1 MDTKL
6 VQKLIKALEYEDATY
21 GRLLSLS
28 EKKTEYLVKDDTTA
42 LSQLTEEENQL
53 IDQTR
58 QLSRVREQLV
68 AMLCGGKADIKD
80 TTLESIKNS
89 LPQDQALALG
99 KIQRKLKETVMR
111 LASRNSINQR
121 LIERAI
127 QYIDFNLELIT
138 APQAAT
144 PIYGKSG
151 AEISNGHKRS
161 LLDIKY

>member
-1 MDTKL
+1 MDIKL
-6 VQKLIKALEYEDATY
+6 VQKLIKALEYEEATY

-28 EKKTEYLVKDDTTA
+28 EKKTEYLVKSDTAA

-58 QLSRVREQLV
+58 QLSKVREQLI
-68 AMLCGGKADIKD
+68 AMLYEGNADMKD
-80 TTLESIKNS
+80 ATLENIKNS
-89 LPQDQALALG
+89 LPQDQAAAMG
-99 KIQRKLKETVMR
+99 RIQRKLKETVLR

-121 LIERAI
+121 LIEKAI

-138 APQAAT
+138 APRATT

-151 AEISNGHKRS
+151 EEISGGHKRS
-161 LLDIKY
+161 MLDIKY